1 MKSRLIF
8 PEPIARYAYVDK
20 IQFWAID
27 PLNQYTLDLLEA
39 ECGKGG
45 LHVSDERA
53 RFDYRYCQRVQLNQ
67 PTENALP
74 LLAQRSDVHINGV
87 EIALDLIFKN
97 WFEMERA
104 IDFLHRHL
112 VRRWHGSRQEIRVY
126 RDRQHA
132 ADDDTGQCRYD
143 AGRSAPNRIVVY
155 PENFTRVTGELHCL
169 HIEWRAKGVRATR
182 AAGISTPEDLLKFS
196 HREFWQERLRLRD
209 VDRRKL
215 GLMIRNQSTGRRHRT
230 PKTIQKGKFQYP
242 IEARTGEGY
251 ARMHETIQELIHHM
265 KSICR
270 IDRALIPISNQML
283 LPPQHT
289 HLLYMQT
296 TRQLDPVLASKSYL
310 APIEELSSTDMGT
323 NLLLDLAKLP
333 NDTGIPL
340 LALDRFPTK
349 L

>member
-182 AAGISTPEDLLKFS
+182 AVGIKSPRDLLVFDHRGFS
-196 HREFWQERLRLRD
+196 QQRLRLYD

-230 PKTIQKGKFQYP
+230 PKTIQTGKFQYP

-270 IDRALIPISNQML
+270 IHRALIPISNEML

-310 APIEELSSTDMGT
+310 APIEELSTIDMG
-323 NLLLDLAKLP
+323 D
-333 NDTGIPL
+333 
-340 LALDRFPTK
+340 
-349 L
+349 